1 MLSYEF
7 YKIPS
12 RDREHMANLQS
23 QRNCGFEPK
32 FHFYDFLSAQNPRFA
47 ENQSVINQAQCH
59 RLCCPVAV
67 RSITET
73 AYQ

>member
-1 MLSYEF
+1 MIILRFTTDVKNSDRGFMLSYEF

-32 FHFYDFLSAQNPRFA
+32 FHFYDF
-47 ENQSVINQAQCH
+47 
-59 RLCCPVAV
+59 
-67 RSITET
+67 
-73 AYQ
+73 